1 MFGRP
6 RTWPTREG
14 DQEYR
19 VSMKWPKSLW
29 REIQQLALDRETT
42 GTALVIEAV
51 EQFLESE
58 RREGKAQKKPKKA

>member
-6 RTWPTREG
+6 RSWPSREG
-14 DQEYR
+14 DEEYR

-51 EQFLESE
+51 EEFLVAARKEE
-58 RREGKAQKKPKKA
+58 TKKTDRKK